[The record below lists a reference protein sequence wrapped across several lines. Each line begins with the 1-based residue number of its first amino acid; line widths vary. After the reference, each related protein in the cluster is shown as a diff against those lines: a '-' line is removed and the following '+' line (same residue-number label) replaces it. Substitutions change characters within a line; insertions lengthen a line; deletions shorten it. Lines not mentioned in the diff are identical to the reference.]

1 MVYALEFTDTFRKQ
15 FSKLEKSIQQR
26 IITALERI
34 RIRPDYFVKRLV
46 GSPYYRLRVGDYRII
61 LDIKQDKLII
71 IVMEL
76 GHRKNI
82 YK

>member
-1 MVYALEFTDTFRKQ
+1 MVYELEFTGTFRRQ
-15 FSKLEKSIQQR
+15 FSKLEKLIQQR
-26 IITALERI
+26 IVTALERI

-46 GSPYYRLRVGDYRII
+46 GSPYYRLRIGHYRII

>member
-1 MVYALEFTDTFRKQ
+1 MVYGLEFTDTFRKQ

-46 GSPYYRLRVGDYRII
+46 GSPYYRIRIGDHRII
-61 LDIKQDKLII
+61 LDIKHDKLII
-71 IVMEL
+71 IVMEV
-76 GHRKNI
+76 GHRRNI

>member
-34 RIRPDYFVKRLV
+34 RIRPDYFIKRLV

>member
-1 MVYALEFTDTFRKQ
+1 MVYELEFTDTFRRQ
-15 FSKLEKSIQQR
+15 FSKLEKLIKQR

-46 GSPYYRLRVGDYRII
+46 GSPYHRLRIGDYRII
-61 LDIKQDKLII
+61 LDIKHNKLII
-71 IVMEL
+71 LVMEL
-76 GHRKNI
+76 GHRRNI